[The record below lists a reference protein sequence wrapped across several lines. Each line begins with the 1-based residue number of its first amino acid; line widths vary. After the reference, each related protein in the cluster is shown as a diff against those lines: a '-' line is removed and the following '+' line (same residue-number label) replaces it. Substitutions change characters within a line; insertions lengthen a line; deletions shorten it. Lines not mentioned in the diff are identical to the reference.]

1 MAQHAP
7 GPALW
12 VESGGSGSPTLLM
25 LHGLGANAAVWE
37 RMLPSIEARWPGRW
51 LAPDLRGHGRS
62 AHGAPY
68 SVGTHAADVAQLL
81 LPGEQ
86 VVVLG
91 HSMGGAVAMTLAS
104 HWFGVAVRAV
114 IAFGV
119 KLAWTAE
126 EIGRGRELARAPVR
140 WFATRAEA
148 VERYL
153 LVSGLKDLIDPG
165 SAAVALGIVEDG
177 GRFRLAADPGI
188 ANAVGAPIETV
199 IGAMMAP
206 LHLAA
211 GERDPMVSLEQMRQF
226 DPAAKLLPRLG
237 HNPHVEAPEELWR
250 HVEEVLTL
258 PCVDTFRSPLA

>member
-12 VESGGSGSPTLLM
+12 VESGGTDGPILLL

-37 RMLPSIEARWPGRW
+37 RLRPLLAAHWPGRW

-62 AHGAPY
+62 GHGAPY
-68 SVGTHAADVAQLL
+68 SLGTHAADVAQLIP
-81 LPGEQ
+81 PGED

-104 HWFGVAVRAV
+104 AWFGIAVRAAV
-114 IAFGV
+114 AFGV
-119 KLAWTAE
+119 KLVWTPEQIA
-126 EIGRGRELARAPVR
+126 RGREIARAPVR

-148 VERYL
+148 IERHL

-165 SAAVALGIVEDG
+165 AAAATLGIVEEG
-177 GRFRLAADPGI
+177 GRFRLAADPAI
-188 ANAVGAPIETV
+188 ANAVGVPIEKV
-199 IGAMMAP
+199 ASAMLAP

-211 GERDPMVSLEQMRQF
+211 GERDPMVTLDEMRRF
-226 DPAAKLLPRLG
+226 DPAAKLLTGSG
-237 HNPHVEAPEELWR
+237 HNPHVEAPEVLWR
-250 HVEEVLTL
+250 YVEEVLAA
-258 PCVDTFRSPLA
+258 S